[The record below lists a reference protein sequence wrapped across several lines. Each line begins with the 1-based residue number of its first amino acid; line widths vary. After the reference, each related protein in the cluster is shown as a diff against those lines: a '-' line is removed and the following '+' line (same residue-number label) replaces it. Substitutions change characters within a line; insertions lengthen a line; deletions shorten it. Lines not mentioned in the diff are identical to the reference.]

1 MKNGGLIL
9 WNAIAVCEMSKTSWQ
24 MGNHLANGDLDNH
37 FRRPG
42 QTFLAQWL
50 KIIRSL
56 RMTSQGFHQFGKKV
70 LRGMFRRIRND
81 CGENLERRD
90 FGRRH

>member
-24 MGNHLANGDLDNH
+24 IGNHLANGDLDNH

-56 RMTSQGFHQFGKKV
+56 RMTNQGFHQFGQKV
-70 LRGMFRRIRND
+70 LLGMFRRIRID
-81 CGENLERRD
+81 RGENLERRD